1 MDKGMLQEWLMNT
14 LVDWTRPGAW
24 LRRGW
29 IRMCLHSR
37 TCLEALVRLD
47 LRAMFRITPLP
58 GCYIIEWPPEWS
70 SAQMAGILAEKI
82 RRAPRTIGLA
92 GYMITLGEFRR
103 TGEPEEHLAQNLRAF
118 LDECRPERPCRL
130 ALLLE
135 GEFYAAMLRQNNWP
149 VRWER
154 GRG

>member
-24 LRRGW
+24 MRRVW
-29 IRMCLHSR
+29 MWTCRRSR
-37 TCLEALVRLD
+37 VCREALVRLD
-47 LRAMFRITPLP
+47 LWAMFRITPLP
-58 GCYIIEWPPEWS
+58 GRYVIEWPSEWS

-82 RRAPRTIGLA
+82 RRAPRPVGVA
-92 GYMITLGEFRR
+92 GYLITLGEFRR
-103 TGEPEEHLAQNLRAF
+103 AGEPEAHLAQNLRAF
-118 LDECRPERPCRL
+118 LDEHQPARSCHL